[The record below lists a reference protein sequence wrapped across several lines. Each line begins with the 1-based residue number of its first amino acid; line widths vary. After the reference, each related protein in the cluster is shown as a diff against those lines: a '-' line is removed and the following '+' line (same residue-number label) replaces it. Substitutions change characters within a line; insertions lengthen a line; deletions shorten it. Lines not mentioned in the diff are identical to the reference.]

1 MKPDDL
7 PFALLPAEA
16 PAHASATPPAAASG
30 ALPLLALALKHAELV
45 AAANAVLTEL
55 ATRLGCDRVSLGL
68 CRGGADQRL
77 ELVAVSSGAQH
88 QDRQNAVRAL
98 LAAMQEAIDQASEVQ
113 APAGDDAPPQARLAA
128 MALHRAGDGLC
139 ILTLPIFCDEVAA
152 GALVFE
158 RRARMADADRQL
170 ARDAASFV
178 GPLLALKF
186 HTSGSL
192 RQRMWGAWRGGPN
205 TAHHGPMTTWKLAL
219 CLGSLVI
226 ALAAFW
232 PAHYRVLAP
241 ARIEGSVQR
250 VIAAPADG
258 FLRAAGVRPG
268 ETVKAGQVLAALD
281 DREATLEF
289 EKWAA
294 EAAQL
299 EKQYRDALAR
309 EDAAAIVIGRSK
321 LEQAQA
327 QVALARGQ
335 LDRTRLLAPFD
346 GVLISGD
353 LSASIGMPVR
363 RGQELMTMAP
373 PQAWRLVAEVEEHD
387 IGELRV
393 GHAGH
398 ALFAALADDPVPFTV
413 TRIAPMAQTLG
424 GRNVFEVEGR
434 FESQAA
440 GFKPG
445 LRGVARVDIDE
456 RRLGLIW
463 LQRVQHGARRVLW
476 QLLG

>member
-7 PFALLPAEA
+7 PFALLPPDA
-16 PAHASATPPAAASG
+16 PASFSAPALPAASG
-30 ALPLLALALKHAELV
+30 ALPLLALALKHADLT

-55 ATRLGCDRVSLGL
+55 AGRLGCDRISLGL
-68 CRGGADQRL
+68 CGSGAAARL
-77 ELVAVSSGAQH
+77 ELVAVSNGAQH
-88 QDRQNAVRAL
+88 HDRQNAVRAL
-98 LAAMQEAIDQASEVQ
+98 LAAMQEAIDQASEVE
-113 APAGDDAPPQARLAA
+113 APVSDNAPLLARLAA
-128 MALHRAGDGLC
+128 MALHRSGDGLS
-139 ILTLPIFCDEVAA
+139 ILSLPIYCDDLAA

-158 RRARMADADRQL
+158 RRMRMTDADRQL
-170 ARDAASFV
+170 ARDVAAFV
-178 GPLLALKF
+178 GPLLVLKF
-186 HTSGSL
+186 RTTGSL
-192 RQRMWGAWRGGPN
+192 RRRLLSAWRSGRTAAAPGPL
-205 TAHHGPMTTWKLAL
+205 ATWKLVL
-219 CLGSLVI
+219 GLGSLVI

-258 FLRAAGVRPG
+258 FLRSAGVRPG
-268 ETVKAGQVLAALD
+268 ETVKAGQLLATLD

-299 EKQYRDALAR
+299 EKHYRDALAR

-335 LDRTRLLAPFD
+335 LDRTKLLAPFD

-393 GHAGH
+393 GHTGN
-398 ALFAALADDPVPFTV
+398 ALFAALADDPLRFTV

-445 LRGVARVDIDE
+445 LRGVSRVDIDE
-456 RRLGLIW
+456 RRLGAIW
-463 LQRVQHGARRVLW
+463 WQRVQHGARRVHW

>member
-7 PFALLPAEA
+7 PLALLNAEA
-16 PAHASATPPAAASG
+16 PARASPTPPGSSSA
-30 ALPLLALALKHAELV
+30 ALPLLALALKHADLT
-45 AAANAVLTEL
+45 AAANAVLSEL
-55 ATRLGCDRVSLGL
+55 AGRLGCDRISLGL
-68 CRGGADQRL
+68 CRRGANVRL
-77 ELVAVSSGAQH
+77 ELVAVSNGAQH
-88 QDRQNAVRAL
+88 HERQNAVRAL
-98 LAAMQEAIDQASEVQ
+98 LAAMQEAIDQASEVD
-113 APAGDDAPPQARLAA
+113 APAGDHAPLLARLAA
-128 MALHRAGDGLC
+128 MALHRADDGLC
-139 ILTLPIFCDEVAA
+139 ILTLPIFCDDSAA

-158 RRARMADADRQL
+158 RRLPMADADRQL
-170 ARDAASFV
+170 ARDVAAFV
-178 GPLLALKF
+178 GPLLAQKF
-186 HTSGSL
+186 RTTGAL
-192 RQRMWGAWRGGPN
+192 PRRLLNAWRGDQAAAAPG
-205 TAHHGPMTTWKLAL
+205 AVATWKLAL
-219 CLGSLVI
+219 ALSSLVV

-241 ARIEGSVQR
+241 ARIDGSVQR
-250 VIAAPADG
+250 VIAAPVDG
-258 FLRAAGVRPG
+258 FLRSAGVRPG
-268 ETVKAGQVLAALD
+268 ETVKAGQVLATLD

-289 EKWAA
+289 DKWAA

-327 QVALARGQ
+327 QVELARGQ
-335 LDRTRLLAPFD
+335 LERTKLLAPFD

-398 ALFAALADDPVPFTV
+398 ALFAALADEPVPFTV

-434 FESQAA
+434 FETQAA

-445 LRGVARVDIDE
+445 LRGVARVDVEE
-456 RRLGLIW
+456 RQLGLIW
-463 LQRVQHGARRVLW
+463 WQRVQHGARRVLW